1 MNSLCGK
8 VKWSRTLKGNNW
20 SRHTIKVSKW
30 MQIRNDY
37 SSPLIIEEP
46 MGNHWNSHKTNLNQ
60 NAVFHMPCIIQ
71 VWNSQFLGYQKY
83 KKSNKQL
90 VKIMDP
96 SRVIKHNDADANSSS
111 GSWDIILAEVS
122 SVFAVFTLF
131 PHINCS
137 PCWDRIPDYTFH
149 LTWLICSYFLT
160 AFPTEPQSSFFQYT

>member
-1 MNSLCGK
+1 MKKAGAFLEDAVPLQFWQRYFRPGKDLEKNNDKNVGMNSLCGK

-71 VWNSQFLGYQKY
+71 VWNSRFLGYQKY

-90 VKIMDP
+90 EKIMDP
-96 SRVIKHNDADANSSS
+96 SRAIKHNDADANSSS
-111 GSWDIILAEVS
+111 GSWDIILVEVS

-131 PHINCS
+131 PH
-137 PCWDRIPDYTFH
+137 
-149 LTWLICSYFLT
+149 L
-160 AFPTEPQSSFFQYT
+160 